1 MDIVFRRSRM
11 ATLAYEVEDVSE
23 PMEILQKVEEL
34 LKLYVRSSAF
44 LLRDFLS
51 TLSSCFFAG

>member
-1 MDIVFRRSRM
+1 M

-44 LLRDFLS
+44 SLIEIFYQH
-51 TLSSCFFAG
+51 